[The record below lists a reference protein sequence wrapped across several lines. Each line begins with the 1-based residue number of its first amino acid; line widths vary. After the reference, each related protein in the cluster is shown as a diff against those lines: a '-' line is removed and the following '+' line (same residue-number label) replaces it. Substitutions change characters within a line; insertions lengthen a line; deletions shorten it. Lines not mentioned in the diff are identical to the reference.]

1 MKRWCWGIVWLLV
14 VPCSYAQKKW
24 TGNGNTTYW
33 NNPLNWEGETV
44 PDSLDQILLDNS
56 FLAGSYEVI
65 LPDTGVVIQSLE
77 IHPAGTSFIRLL
89 LPVTN
94 TVTSTSG
101 SILPR
106 GFTTLRE
113 GYSLILHNNAE
124 FINASGSNSG
134 YSIRISDSIRV
145 ENGAKYIHRS
155 RTGHA
160 DLINQLSR
168 SVGTEKG
175 VFRMEN
181 TDAAST
187 LSISGRVFGSLELS
201 SDASPAGICTYSSSG
216 TNSSLIRGDLV
227 LDSGTVFSL
236 HFSDTI
242 QVNGTLH
249 LKDATLNMSTGNR
262 SSCLKL
268 MGNLE
273 QLNSRILETNLSGS
287 TGCLLFGGNSVQT
300 IYSSGQLLD
309 SILLMIDNTAGLQ
322 LLSDLI
328 LPYGLTLKKGPIR
341 TMAHQLVL
349 SEKAGFTHAVGTVG
363 TGIAG
368 TIQKRFNANDT
379 ISFPLIDKDVVS
391 LVQVANFSG
400 TMHLSYHREDANM
413 EGQQLSAGIS
423 TISSLEFW
431 NIISVP
437 DLNSPDPVFEFS
449 YSGTHSGT
457 LQDTAALSIAAFTNN
472 QWSSVRDGLTP
483 GSNYEQGRI
492 RTIALDR
499 NLLSASRFALANK
512 TGGINILPVLVE
524 SFWISRNAGYWS
536 VNWELAGGIEPA
548 AMEVE
553 LAEKGE
559 PFKAIATLQPI
570 PGQKVYYHTLPIRQ
584 TSAMCRVKLIEGN
597 GTQQYS
603 KVLRFP
609 GNIVPLQNQL
619 RLIATASSIQIESRE
634 AGRYLLE
641 VYTAAGQLLLRH
653 PIDQPAGIANHWIP
667 LPRKSNQW
675 LLIRLT
681 DQKGNST
688 ILKQIW

>member
-44 PDSLDQILLDNS
+44 PDSMDHVLLDNS
-56 FLAGSYEVI
+56 FLAASYEVI
-65 LPDTGVVIQSLE
+65 LPDTGVVVQSLE

-94 TVTSTSG
+94 TVTSPTG

-106 GFTTLRE
+106 GFTTLAA
-113 GYSLILHNNAE
+113 GYSLLLRNNAV
-124 FINASGSNSG
+124 FINASGSSSG
-134 YSIRISDSIRV
+134 YALRISDSIRL
-145 ENGAKYIHRS
+145 ENGARYIHQS

-160 DLINQLSR
+160 DLLNQLSR
-168 SVGTEKG
+168 TAGTEKG

-187 LSISGRVFGSLELS
+187 LSLSGRVFGSLELS
-201 SDASPAGICTYSSSG
+201 SVASPAGICTYSSSG
-216 TNSSLIRGDLV
+216 TSSALIRGDLV
-227 LDSGTVFSL
+227 VDSGTVFSL

-242 QVNGTLH
+242 QVNGNLH
-249 LKDATLNMSTGNR
+249 LEDATLNMSTGNR

-268 MGNLE
+268 IGNLE
-273 QLNSRILETNLSGS
+273 QHNSRILETNGSGS
-287 TGCLLFGGNSVQT
+287 TGCLLFAGSSVQT

-322 LLSDLI
+322 LLSDLN

-341 TMAHQLVL
+341 TMAHQLIL
-349 SEKAGFTHAVGTVG
+349 SEKAGLTHAVG

-368 TIQKRFNANDT
+368 TIQKRFNAQDT
-379 ISFPLIDKDVVS
+379 ISFPLIDKNVVS
-391 LVQVANFSG
+391 LVQVANFAG
-400 TMHLSYHREDANM
+400 TMRLSYHREDANIG
-413 EGQQLSAGIS
+413 GQQVAPGIS

-437 DLNSPDPVFEFS
+437 DINSPDPVFEFS
-449 YSGTHSGT
+449 YSGAHSGT
-457 LQDTAALSIAAFTNN
+457 ILDTAALSIAAFANN
-472 QWSSVRDGLTP
+472 QWSSIRDGLTP
-483 GSNYEQGRI
+483 GSSPEQGRI

-499 NLLSASRFALANK
+499 NQLSASRFALANK
-512 TGGINILPVLVE
+512 TGGANILPILVE

-536 VNWELAGGIEPA
+536 VNWELAGGTEPA

-553 LAEKGE
+553 LAEKGD
-559 PFKAIATLQPI
+559 PFKSIATLQPK
-570 PGQKVYYHTLPIRQ
+570 PGQRVYSHNLPIRQ
-584 TSAMCRVKLIEGN
+584 TSALCRVKLIELN

-603 KVLRFP
+603 KVIKFP
-609 GNIVPLQNQL
+609 GTILPLQNQV
-619 RLIATASSIQIESRE
+619 RLIAAASSIQIESRE
-634 AGRYLLE
+634 TGRYLLE

-653 PIDQPAGIANHWIP
+653 PINQPMGIASHWIP
-667 LPRKSNQW
+667 LPRKTNQW
-675 LLIRLT
+675 LLFRLT
-681 DQKGNST
+681 DQKGNT
-688 ILKQIW
+688 TLLKQIW

>member
-33 NNPLNWEGETV
+33 NNPHNWEGETV
-44 PDSLDQILLDNS
+44 PDSMDHVLLDNS
-56 FLAGSYEVI
+56 FLAASYEVI
-65 LPDTGVVIQSLE
+65 LPDTGVVVQSLE
-77 IHPAGTSFIRLL
+77 INPAGTSFIRLL

-106 GFTTLRE
+106 AFTTLAS
-113 GYSLILHNNAE
+113 GYSLLLRNNAV
-124 FINASGSNSG
+124 FINASGSSSG
-134 YSIRISDSIRV
+134 YAIRISDSIRV
-145 ENGAKYIHRS
+145 ENGAIYIHRS

-160 DLINQLSR
+160 DLVNQLSR
-168 SVGTEKG
+168 TAGTEKG

-216 TNSSLIRGDLV
+216 TNSALIRGDLV
-227 LDSGTVFSL
+227 VDSGTVFSL

-242 QVNGTLH
+242 QVNGTLR
-249 LKDATLNMSTGNR
+249 LEDATLNMSTGNR

-273 QLNSRILETNLSGS
+273 QLNSRILESNLSGA
-287 TGCLLFGGNSVQT
+287 TGCLLFGGASLQQ
-300 IYSSGQLLD
+300 IYSSGQVLD
-309 SILLMIDNTAGLQ
+309 SIWLMIDNTAGLQ

-328 LPYGLTLKKGPIR
+328 LPYGLILKKGPIR

-349 SEKAGFTHAVGTVG
+349 SEKAGLTHAVGTVG

-379 ISFPLIDKDVVS
+379 ISFPLIDKEIVS
-391 LVQVANFSG
+391 LVQVTNFSG
-400 TMHLSYHREDANM
+400 TMHLSYHRDDANIA
-413 EGQQLSAGIS
+413 GQQLALGIS

-431 NIISVP
+431 TILSVP

-457 LQDTAALSIAAFTNN
+457 IQDTAALSIAAFADN
-472 QWSSVRDGLTP
+472 QWSSIRDGLTP
-483 GSNYEQGRI
+483 GSSPEQGRI

-499 NLLSASRFALANK
+499 NHLSASRFALANK
-512 TGGINILPVLVE
+512 TGGTNILPVLIE
-524 SFWISRNAGYWS
+524 AFWISRNAGYWR
-536 VNWELAGGIEPA
+536 VNWELSGGIEPA
-548 AMEVE
+548 AMELE

-559 PFKAIATLQPI
+559 PFKSIAMLQPI
-570 PGQKVYYHTLPIRQ
+570 PGQRVYSHVLPIRQ
-584 TSAMCRVKLIEGN
+584 TSALCRVKLIEGD

-603 KVLRFP
+603 KVIRFP
-609 GNIVPLQNQL
+609 GTILPLQNQF
-619 RLIATASSIQIESRE
+619 RLNAASSSIQIESRE
-634 AGRYLLE
+634 AGHYLLE
-641 VYTAAGQLLLRH
+641 IYTVSGQLILRH
-653 PIDQPAGIANHWIP
+653 PMNQPAGIASHWIP

-675 LLIRLT
+675 LLFRLT
-681 DQKGNST
+681 NQKGTPT